1 MTSTNNDHRFRGA
14 TQMRGFLSVLLIA
27 AAAATAS
34 AQSVKMALDPASS
47 IRVDG
52 TSNVHDWHATSS
64 QITASIQ
71 VAPPIGADSK
81 VESVTLSLPV
91 TSLKS
96 GKGGLD
102 KNLYKALNAEKNP
115 AITFVMKTYN
125 ANENGEAVITGDLTV
140 NGVTKPVTAQA
151 TMTTAGPDGLK
162 ATGSTALKMTDFGV
176 RPVTALLGTIRT
188 ADAITVRFDF
198 TGLAAQAIAELPRE

>member
-1 MTSTNNDHRFRGA
+1 
-14 TQMRGFLSVLLIA
+14 MRGSLSILLLA
-27 AAAATAS
+27 AAASMAG
-34 AQSVKMALDPASS
+34 AQGVKMNLDPTST

-71 VAPPIGADSK
+71 VASPIGADSRI
-81 VESVTLSLPV
+81 ESVTLSLPV

-115 AITFVMKTYN
+115 TITFVMTTYD
-125 ANENGEAVITGDLTV
+125 AKETGEAVITGDLTV

-151 TMTTAGPDGLK
+151 AIAAAGKDGLK
-162 ATGSTALKMTDFGV
+162 ATGTVSMKMTDFGV
-176 RPVTALLGTIRT
+176 KPVTALLGTIRT
-188 ADAITVRFDF
+188 ADAITVKFD
-198 TGLAAQAIAELPRE
+198 LAGSSAIAVAQLPRE